1 MDTEQA
7 YISVSS
13 GSRSTFVSLWQS
25 LQHSNIL
32 KAGWFILPSDQNDV
46 IQICQS
52 GTNAAGSPMINYTIE
67 VLLDH
72 HWVFRIPQGVVN
84 WQNHPVLK
92 ELPVFVNSVEDLQ
105 TTADAITFSKRCPG
119 ISDPKFDAIVRK
131 RKKRFYDHSGTQM
144 IHFITI

>member
-1 MDTEQA
+1 
-7 YISVSS
+7 
-13 GSRSTFVSLWQS
+13 VSLWQS

-72 HWVFRIPQGVVN
+72 HWVFQIPQGVVN